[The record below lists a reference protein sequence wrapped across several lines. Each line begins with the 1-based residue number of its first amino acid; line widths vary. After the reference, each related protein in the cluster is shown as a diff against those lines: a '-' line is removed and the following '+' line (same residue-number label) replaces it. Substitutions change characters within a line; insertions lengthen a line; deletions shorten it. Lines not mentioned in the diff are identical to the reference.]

1 MCITPHAHR
10 LVMNHGRALL
20 RLSEIRIPINR
31 MVGILP
37 TEASSNKPDT
47 DLRIELAQL
56 LGTDRITAAK
66 GIAVLLPILVRGI
79 KGAVQADPLG
89 LHGFLTMLRRI
100 CEPDLL
106 ASNSTN
112 AETAVRKGQML
123 LAEILGPK
131 EIGLAVVADA
141 SRTSGLDH
149 ELLDRMFP
157 AIAVL
162 LAQEITQEA
171 AQISRRLKSRSRLI
185 SWRSSSGTRNSDK
198 ARQIDLDRLLRS
210 LDVESYKY
218 IQSDSS
224 DK

>member
-1 MCITPHAHR
+1 
-10 LVMNHGRALL
+10 MNHGRALL

-31 MVGILP
+31 MVGILSAD
-37 TEASSNKPDT
+37 TSSNKPDT
-47 DLRIELAQL
+47 DIRIELARL

-66 GIAVLLPILVRGI
+66 GTAVLLPILVRGI
-79 KGAVQADPLG
+79 KGAVEADPLG

-162 LAQEITQEA
+162 LAQDITQKV
-171 AQISRRLKSRSRLI
+171 AQASCRSKSRSRLI
-185 SWRSSSGTRNSDK
+185 SWRHPSG
-198 ARQIDLDRLLRS
+198 ARGSEKPEQVDLDRLLKS

-218 IQSDSS
+218 IQWDRP
-224 DK
+224 DE